1 MQLGGHA
8 PSLRVRCSNSCED
21 SYMFLHGGVC
31 NCVALNLDLLLVG
44 RICLLNVLSVDVVT
58 SGCR

>member
-1 MQLGGHA
+1 
-8 PSLRVRCSNSCED
+8 
-21 SYMFLHGGVC
+21 MFLHGGVC
-31 NCVALNLDLLLVG
+31 NCVALNLDILLG

>member
-1 MQLGGHA
+1 MHLNFVSGV
-8 PSLRVRCSNSCED
+8 LTLV
-21 SYMFLHGGVC
+21 YMFLHGGVC
-31 NCVALNLDLLLVG
+31 NCVALNLDILLVG

>member
-1 MQLGGHA
+1 
-8 PSLRVRCSNSCED
+8 
-21 SYMFLHGGVC
+21 MFLHGGVC
-31 NCVALNLDLLLVG
+31 NCVVLKLDILLGG

>member
-1 MQLGGHA
+1 MHLNFVSGV
-8 PSLRVRCSNSCED
+8 LTLVRIAICFFMVV
-21 SYMFLHGGVC
+21 YV
-31 NCVALNLDLLLVG
+31 LVG

>member
-1 MQLGGHA
+1 
-8 PSLRVRCSNSCED
+8 
-21 SYMFLHGGVC
+21 MFLHGGVC
-31 NCVALNLDLLLVG
+31 NCVVLKLAILPVG

>member
-1 MQLGGHA
+1 
-8 PSLRVRCSNSCED
+8 
-21 SYMFLHGGVC
+21 MFPHGGVC
-31 NCVALNLDLLLVG
+31 NCVVLKLDILPVG

>member
-1 MQLGGHA
+1 MQLNFV
-8 PSLRVRCSNSCED
+8 S
-21 SYMFLHGGVC
+21 GVLTLMRIAIC
-31 NCVALNLDLLLVG
+31 FFMVVYVTVALNFDILLVG